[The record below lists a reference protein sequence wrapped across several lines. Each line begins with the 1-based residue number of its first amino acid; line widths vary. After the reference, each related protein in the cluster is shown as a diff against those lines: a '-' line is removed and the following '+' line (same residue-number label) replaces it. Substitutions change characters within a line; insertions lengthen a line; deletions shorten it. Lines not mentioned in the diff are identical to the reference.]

1 MTRIVSVVVGAL
13 VALAFATESHATL
26 NACSSAKQACVA
38 KKTAALLK
46 CHSKNSKPPA
56 GLDPAKFATCKQ
68 KAKDKFDGG
77 ANPAKGCFAKLEAK
91 YGVGGCLTSGDVAA
105 LEAQVD
111 DYVDAVI
118 CALDPAAGTC
128 PVVPTPIPT
137 STPTGCFPNG
147 AVCANASQCC
157 STNCASGTCAPSC
170 ANGFQDG
177 TETGIDCGGSDC
189 SPCQLGG
196 GCGTN
201 DDCAATTACASGTC
215 VCAVGLSDCNGS
227 PGDGCEANTSSDV
240 SNCGG
245 CNNQCS
251 FPNATPACT
260 SSVCQIGGCVPSYA
274 DCDGMPVTGCEVYT
288 DGDATN
294 CGSCGNVCPGMQTC
308 VNGFCQ

>member
-157 STNCASGTCAPSC
+157 STNCASGTC
-170 ANGFQDG
+170 
-177 TETGIDCGGSDC
+177 
-189 SPCQLGG
+189 
-196 GCGTN
+196 
-201 DDCAATTACASGTC
+201 